1 MSNNNK
7 NSNGIHGVV
16 IFIIPSLLIIAF
28 AFLLTT
34 DCSKGKSP
42 VEATIV
48 SKKNNSWYAKY
59 TVNGIEYKSSVNGNT
74 DNLRSG
80 KKLTLYYDKNN
91 PGKIWHSIDRN
102 KAILIRSIF
111 IGFPSIIVILILISS
126 KTSKK
131 QESDENKELQQYQNP
146 YENNSENISTYNNI
160 NKF

>member
-16 IFIIPSLLIIAF
+16 IFIIPSLLIVALV
-28 AFLLTT
+28 FLLTA
-34 DCSKGKSP
+34 DCSKGKIP
-42 VEATIV
+42 VEATII

-102 KAILIRSIF
+102 EAILIRSIF
-111 IGFPSIIVILILISS
+111 IGFPSIIVILILIKS
-126 KTSKK
+126 KTLKK
-131 QESDENKELQQYQNP
+131 QQSDENKELQQYQNP

>member
-7 NSNGIHGVV
+7 NSNGIHGVI

-28 AFLLTT
+28 AFLLTA
-34 DCSKGKSP
+34 DCSKGKIP

-48 SKKNNSWYAKY
+48 SEKNDSWYAKY
-59 TVNGIEYKSSVNGNT
+59 TVNGIEYTSSVNGNT
-74 DNLRSG
+74 DNLRVG

-131 QESDENKELQQYQNP
+131 QQSDEESQQYQNP
-146 YENNSENISTYNNI
+146 YENNSENNRTYNNI

>member
-1 MSNNNK
+1 MSNNNR

-28 AFLLTT
+28 AFLLTA
-34 DCSKGKSP
+34 DCSKGKTP

-48 SKKNNSWYAKY
+48 SEKNDSWYAKY
-59 TVNGIEYKSSVNGNT
+59 TVNGIEYTSSVNGNT
-74 DNLRSG
+74 DNLRVG

-91 PGKIWHSIDRN
+91 PGKIWHSIV
-102 KAILIRSIF
+102 IRSIF

-131 QESDENKELQQYQNP
+131 QQSDEESQQYQNP
-146 YENNSENISTYNNI
+146 YENNSENNRT
-160 NKF
+160 

>member
-28 AFLLTT
+28 AFLLTA
-34 DCSKGKSP
+34 DCSKGKTP
-42 VEATIV
+42 VEATII

-102 KAILIRSIF
+102 EAILIRSIF
-111 IGFPSIIVILILISS
+111 IGFPSIIVILILIKS

-131 QESDENKELQQYQNP
+131 QQSDENKELQQYQNP
-146 YENNSENISTYNNI
+146 YENNSENNRTL
-160 NKF
+160 

>member
-1 MSNNNK
+1 MSNNNR

-28 AFLLTT
+28 AFLLTA
-34 DCSKGKSP
+34 DCSKGKTP

-48 SKKNNSWYAKY
+48 SEKNDSWYAKY
-59 TVNGIEYKSSVNGNT
+59 TVNGIEYTSSVNGNT
-74 DNLRSG
+74 DNLRVG

-131 QESDENKELQQYQNP
+131 QQSDEESQQYQNP
-146 YENNSENISTYNNI
+146 YENNSENNRTYNNI